1 MAETFEIELDRMV
14 AGGYAMG
21 RHAGRTVFVSHAL
34 PGERVRAQVTDD
46 RGRILNAVPLEI
58 LRRSPA
64 RVEPRCL
71 HAVPGGAGPDEWQI
85 IAYEQQLIYKREVIT
100 DQLQRVG
107 KFEKP
112 MVHSIPAA
120 PEPWGYRRNMTF
132 VMSREG
138 ELGFWSTTRRSVV
151 PVDTCYTMHPALQ
164 DLYAELDL
172 SAPGIGKVRFVMGT
186 EPDDRMIVLEMK
198 EDIEPE
204 IETDLPVSINL
215 LLSDHEPVNL
225 IGSPQV
231 NYRLFNRDFQV
242 TAGSFFYP
250 NLEVTAALID
260 EVLRR
265 LDLTGE
271 ESVLELYS
279 GVGTLTAFL
288 AERTDMV
295 VSVESYPPAVS
306 DADVNLGDIEN
317 VELVEGGAEGVLEEL
332 VGPFDAI
339 VAAPPPVGMS
349 EDVIKGLVRLA
360 APRIVYISADPAS
373 LGRDAQRLAQQGRY
387 KLIDV
392 QPLDMEP
399 QTPNAVSVALLQR

>member
-1 MAETFEIELDRMV
+1 MPETFEVELDRMV

-21 RHAGRTVFVSHAL
+21 RHAGRTVFISHAL

-85 IAYEQQLIYKREVIT
+85 ISYEQQLIYKREVVT

-107 KFEKP
+107 KIEKP
-112 MVHSIPAA
+112 LVRSIPAA
-120 PEPWGYRRNMTF
+120 PDPWGYRRNMTF

-138 ELGFWSTTRRSVV
+138 ELGFWSTTQRRVV
-151 PVDTCYTMHPALQ
+151 PVDTCYLMHPALQ

-172 SAPGIGKVRFVMGT
+172 SAPGIGKVRFVMGSK
-186 EPDDRMIVLEMK
+186 PDDRMIVLEMK

-215 LLSDHEPVNL
+215 LLADHEPVNL

-231 NYRLFNRDFQV
+231 SYHLFDRVFQV

-250 NLEVTAALID
+250 NLEVTAMLIE

-271 ESVLELYS
+271 EDVLELYS

-288 AERTDMV
+288 AERADMV
-295 VSVESYPPAVS
+295 VSVESYPPSVS

-317 VELVEGGAEGVLEEL
+317 VELVEGGVESVLEEL
-332 VGPFDAI
+332 VGPFDAV
-339 VAAPPPVGMS
+339 VAAPPPAGMS
-349 EDVIKGLVRLA
+349 DDVIEALVRLTA
-360 APRIVYISADPAS
+360 SRIVYVSADPAS
-373 LGRDAQRLAQQGRY
+373 LGRDAQRLAAQGKY

-399 QTPNAVSVALLQR
+399 QTPHAVSVALLQK